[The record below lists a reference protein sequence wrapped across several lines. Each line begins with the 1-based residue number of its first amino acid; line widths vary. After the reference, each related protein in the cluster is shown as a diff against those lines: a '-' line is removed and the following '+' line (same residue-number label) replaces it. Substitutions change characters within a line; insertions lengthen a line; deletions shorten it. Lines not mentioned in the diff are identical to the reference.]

1 MISKVDLKRLRVS
14 CEKMTHSP
22 KKSKLLRRD
31 EIKAVGEV
39 VLSLI
44 DQIERQDRLI
54 QRYRRVLGDSVD
66 M

>member
-14 CEKMTHSP
+14 CEKMMRSP
-22 KKSKLLRRD
+22 KKSKVLRHD

-54 QRYRRVLGDSVD
+54 QRYRHVLGDSVD